1 MKVAK
6 QKALDRKGK
15 RLNLEKKVK
24 GLELQISS
32 ESSEELL
39 QENNKCKNELDTI
52 YDYMTEGII
61 LRSKV
66 NWYEH
71 GEKSSR
77 YFLNLKKRNKARFFL
92 KKVFVSNETISTD
105 PDEILS
111 AIRTFYSE
119 LYKKQCTKTEKDYLS
134 YLANFSLE
142 NERVLCEGKLTK
154 REC

>member
-1 MKVAK
+1 MNAIQKFPSVQSDHSALKLKISSLTEDSLKVAK
-6 QKALDRKGK
+6 QKAHDRKSK

-24 GLELQISS
+24 SLELQISS

-39 QENNKCKNELDTI
+39 QEYHKCKNDLDTI
-52 YDYMTEGII
+52 YDYITEGII

-77 YFLNLKKRNKARFFL
+77 YFLNLEKRNKARSFL
-92 KKVFVSNETISTD
+92 KKVFISNGTISTD

-119 LYKKQCTKTEKDYLS
+119 LYKNK
-134 YLANFSLE
+134 SL
-142 NERVLCEGKLTK
+142 KP
-154 REC
+154 